1 MPYPTL
7 PDQISHLF
15 SLDELRALC
24 FELNIE
30 FENLRGETREAKALA
45 LVEFCERRGLVDRL
59 LTICARERP
68 SHTWTSAQF
77 SQRTNDIRQKYL
89 AHLRNRYQYLDFRGM
104 GQASQQPI
112 QLPLD
117 AVFVPLNGRITRTQS
132 PYASQ
137 PPPIQPLLTLLHQND
152 GLIVLG
158 GPGSGKTTWLKYL
171 AHQLASGRSAQMG
184 LDDKLPL
191 VLSLSA
197 YATALAAGDLPLSQ
211 YLADFYQT
219 LGFDEP
225 LDGLFQS
232 SLAEGS
238 ALLLLDGLDE
248 IADPALRHLVSS
260 RLLDLFTIQRQNG
273 NKFVIT
279 SRAAGYQHARLLAD
293 GLLECSVVPLDQAQ
307 IEQFVRQ
314 WTAVLSQQDNAEEA
328 IAQQNRLL
336 TLLNE
341 NRAVQELAA
350 IPLLGTI
357 LLLLQ
362 RQGTL
367 LPQKRVALYDVY
379 LHTLLHHWHTA
390 RSLNRTASSPFTPEQ
405 MLAILAPLAL
415 WMHQASPQRS
425 LVPTGALRRQLIN
438 SLAAQNDPAPETAA
452 TTFLQALQTVTGL
465 LISPTPDS
473 LGFLHLTF
481 QEYAAALALANL
493 ASVRNAAPDLAP
505 LLAAIQAR
513 LADPGWHEVIL
524 LTLGI
529 LAQVQFRPEVP
540 NQVVAR
546 LLTEANPVEDAETV
560 LLLGETAVLLQT
572 DLATELQTEIPQALV
587 HTATTIA
594 VPASQRVQAGQLL
607 GQLGDPRPG
616 VLTLAD
622 MPFCYVPGGPFWL
635 GRTEEAT
642 LYNGLTN
649 PFWIS
654 QFPVTQAQFA
664 EFVADGGYS
673 QPELWAEAAAV
684 NRWRP
689 DEVQGWA
696 QRGWRSEPFGYGRPF
711 NLPNHPIVG
720 ITWYEALAF
729 TRWLSQQWRTAGILP
744 DGWQVQ
750 LPSEAAWEKAARGGL
765 QIPQRPLILPVAQA
779 MAAPLPHIAL
789 TENPAP
795 QRPYPAQTSL
805 TPQTANVNETAVAT
819 SSAVGCFP
827 QPSPVGCEEMC
838 GNVWEWTRSRF
849 RPYPYDPTDGRE
861 APDVKLY
868 EEMVLRGGAYWSDT
882 RSANATFR
890 ARRSPNDQNSS
901 YGFRLILSQ
910 TSYP

>member
-1 MPYPTL
+1 MELRTL
-7 PDQISHLF
+7 PAQISDLF
-15 SLDELRALC
+15 SLDELRGLC
-24 FELNIE
+24 FELGIE

-45 LVEFCERRGLVDRL
+45 LVEFCQRRRLVNQL
-59 LTICARERP
+59 LEICARERP
-68 SHTWTSAQF
+68 SHPWHPAQF
-77 SQRTNDIRQKYL
+77 SPHPNDIRQKYL
-89 AHLRNRYQYLDFRGM
+89 AHLRSRYQYLDFRGM

-117 AVFVPLNGRITRTQS
+117 ALFVPLNGRITRTLPS
-132 PYASQ
+132 DSSQ
-137 PPPIQPLLTLLHQND
+137 PPPSQPLLTLLQKND
-152 GLIVLG
+152 GLILLG

-171 AHQLASGRSAQMG
+171 AHQLASGHGPQLG
-184 LDDKLPL
+184 LGNRLPL

-197 YATALAAGDLPLSQ
+197 YATALESGDLPLSQ
-211 YLADFYQT
+211 FLADFYHL

-225 LDGLFQS
+225 LDGLFQTA
-232 SLAEGS
+232 LADGS

-248 IADPALRHLVSS
+248 ITNPAQRHLVSS

-279 SRAAGYQHARLLAD
+279 SRAATYQATPMLAD
-293 GLLECSVVPLDQAQ
+293 GLLECSVVPLDRRQ

-314 WTAVLSQQDNAEEA
+314 WTAVLTQQNNEELA
-328 IAQQNRLL
+328 ITQQNRLL
-336 TLLNE
+336 SLLAQ

-350 IPLLGTI
+350 IPLLCTI

-362 RQGTL
+362 RQGTI

-379 LHTLLHHWHTA
+379 LHTLLHHWQTA
-390 RSLNRTASSPFTPEQ
+390 RSLNRPLDSPFTPEQ
-405 MLAILAPLAL
+405 LLQLLAPLAL
-415 WMHQASPQRS
+415 WMHQTSPQRS
-425 LVPTGALRRQLIN
+425 LVPTGALRRQLIGL
-438 SLAAQNDPAPETAA
+438 LAAQNDPAPEANAA
-452 TTFLQALQTVTGL
+452 ALLQALQTVTGL
-465 LISPTPDS
+465 LIAPTPDS

-493 ASVRNAAPDLAP
+493 AEAADVAP

-513 LADPGWHEVIL
+513 LTDTGWHEVIL

-529 LAQVQFRPEVP
+529 LAQVQFRPDVA
-540 NQVVAR
+540 NQIVAQ
-546 LLTEANPVEDAETV
+546 LLAGASPAEAGETV

-572 DLATELQTEIPQALV
+572 ELATELQTEIPHALV
-587 HTATTIA
+587 HTATSIA

-616 VLTLAD
+616 VLALGE
-622 MPFCYVPGGPFWL
+622 MPFCYVPGGSFWL
-635 GRTEEAT
+635 GRTDEAAQ
-642 LYNGLTN
+642 YNGL
-649 PFWIS
+649 PDPYWIS

-664 EFVADGGYS
+664 EFVSAGGYGMA
-673 QPELWAEAAAV
+673 ELWPEAAAV

-689 DEVQGWA
+689 GEVQDWA
-696 QRGWRSEPFGYGRPF
+696 QRGWRSGPFEYGRPF
-711 NLPNHPIVG
+711 NLPNHPVVG
-720 ITWYEALAF
+720 ITWFEALAF
-729 TRWLSQQWRTAGILP
+729 TRWLSHQWPAAGLLP

-750 LPSEAAWEKAARGGL
+750 LPSEVAWEKAARGGG
-765 QIPQRPLILPVAQA
+765 QIPQRPIVLPVAQA
-779 MAAPLPHIAL
+779 MANPLPNVPL

-827 QPSPVGCEEMC
+827 QPSPVGCQEMC
-838 GNVWEWTRSRF
+838 GNVWEWTGSRF
-849 RPYPYDPTDGRE
+849 RPYPYDPADGRE

-882 RSANATFR
+882 QAANATFR

-901 YGFRLILSQ
+901 YGFRLCLVQ
-910 TSYP
+910 TSYPS